1 MNQTAKI
8 PSLCRV
14 YSGKSL
20 LQAQHTDLK
29 VGVLNADSKEQIV
42 MKGISLGSVSDV
54 STLEA

>member
-1 MNQTAKI
+1 
-8 PSLCRV
+8 V